1 MSTETTVTEL
11 PKKHRKSRK
20 EGGTILPD
28 PAPLDDPTISNES
41 PAPKSKKSQRSK
53 DLVEDE
59 DAALEQSEEEAL
71 KKSKKKKRR
80 HDEEIAAVDVE
91 VADDA
96 DGIEKKKKK
105 RKRDKV
111 EDGATDAG
119 ADVVDG
125 GLDKKKK
132 KRKQDNEIVEEA
144 AEAGKDTAEDANG
157 VEKKKKKHK
166 KDKETT
172 EQEEQE
178 IPKPKS
184 KKQKRKRVDTGLP
197 NPEDDASLA
206 DQARKAL
213 VYAFTQFADP
223 DNWKFNK
230 ARQNWLI
237 RNIWSDQAIPELYMP
252 LVTRYLRNV
261 QGGVREKLVAT
272 CQSSLLVAPNAGA
285 ELPATVVE
293 TTGTSD
299 TLKSLRAR
307 TILEVFDSDPK
318 P

>member
-1 MSTETTVTEL
+1 M
-11 PKKHRKSRK
+11 
-20 EGGTILPD
+20 PD

-41 PAPKSKKSQRSK
+41 PTPKSKKSQRSK

-206 DQARKAL
+206 DQARKGILYQHLLITVSKYLILICLAL

-237 RNIWSDQAIPELYMP
+237 RNIWSDQA
-252 LVTRYLRNV
+252 V
-261 QGGVREKLVAT
+261 
-272 CQSSLLVAPNAGA
+272 GA
-285 ELPATVVE
+285 QHTYHRIIKTLTKCYP
-293 TTGTSD
+293 SD
-299 TLKSLRAR
+299 TR
-307 TILEVFDSDPK
+307 TVHASSNALSP
-318 P
+318 